1 MKKIRC
7 LLPLLL
13 LALFTGCTLMIDEP
27 ETATT
32 PQETENGDGI
42 TSPRRLVS
50 DMGEVRYQIGSE
62 TRMIDKDY
70 LPYLLTYKTDTLD
83 RVTEIYFNK
92 SIPLELLPQRG
103 EFLATDQADAI
114 PNGLV
119 HQVNLVRTTDNGYTV
134 EVSPAS
140 YKDVYKVFD
149 FVTDFDIIREPVN
162 RSNAYGFWQVASD
175 EPEYEYKLR
184 GTYLNPLAKAGP
196 YLSDESSERE
206 IPLLTLYL
214 GLKNGNYKGMFKKY
228 VKHDPKWDYDPLG
241 GKKLIN
247 PYLDGEIDLYA
258 SANLYAHVFSET
270 RTEDQYSETW
280 LSLEYDLKCG
290 FGGQEA
296 TAGMTFPIMGNRSWE
311 TILWNSQRLKRME
324 IVKDLYQRPISRIN
338 TEDYWIPLDFPE
350 HRFILYGV
358 PCSVG
363 LSGAFTIDFYGFL
376 KMARP
381 FSLET
386 GMKGTLFKIGYV
398 KNAKETYFLPKSGE
412 TVENSPKTYTETP
425 FNEISSLGIGV
436 RPNMNIGVLLRVAE
450 LLKLELGPS
459 ISFPMEYSWDFVPPR
474 NVVDFAGWTPKD
486 INGKKLGYA
495 GNSGL
500 YVTPTIGLDIKGTLD
515 AKIWEIP
522 LLEWKSPRWTFWDG
536 SWRANPKIKVDKIY
550 PIPDKSNAD
559 STCYYATVKTE
570 NVTFLDTP
578 NGVPELYI
586 YNRYHDDGKRV
597 TCIGHENE
605 NFDSK
610 ATYEYEFYLPKV
622 YIDEFYYATPVVD
635 GKFYDPEKFTRFG
648 NTLEIKNI
656 ERVQITGTGNVLSE
670 GEEAVGVKLN
680 LKGKVIDQCS
690 SLELI
695 AFVKDQQ
702 GRQVSGQTFYLDVPQ
717 FGKEYVKN
725 LLFVIAYTDSPP
737 GDVTFALRYYD
748 AELKDHV
755 LSYKTFEFSDY
766 DFSGDDLDLDDMK
779 KWTKKGYELL
789 Q

>member
-42 TSPRRLVS
+42 TSPRRIVS

-114 PNGLV
+114 PNGLA

-149 FVTDFDIIREPVN
+149 FVTDFDIIREPVS

-228 VKHDPKWDYDPLG
+228 VMHDPKWDYDPLAG
-241 GKKLIN
+241 RKLIN
-247 PYLDGEIDLYA
+247 PYLDGDIDLYA
-258 SANLYAHVFSET
+258 SANLYAHIFSET

-311 TILWNSQRLKRME
+311 TILWNSQRLKRND
-324 IVKDLYQRPISRIN
+324 ILKYLYQRPISEIN

-350 HRFILYGV
+350 HRFLLHGI
-358 PCSVG
+358 PCSFG

-398 KNAKETYFLPKSGE
+398 KNAKESYFLPKSGE

-436 RPNMNIGVLLRVAE
+436 RPNMNIGVLFRVAE

-500 YVTPTIGLDIKGTLD
+500 YVTPTIGL
-515 AKIWEIP
+515 
-522 LLEWKSPRWTFWDG
+522 
-536 SWRANPKIKVDKIY
+536 V
-550 PIPDKSNAD
+550 
-559 STCYYATVKTE
+559 
-570 NVTFLDTP
+570 
-578 NGVPELYI
+578 
-586 YNRYHDDGKRV
+586 
-597 TCIGHENE
+597 
-605 NFDSK
+605 SK
-610 ATYEYEFYLPKV
+610 A
-622 YIDEFYYATPVVD
+622 
-635 GKFYDPEKFTRFG
+635 
-648 NTLEIKNI
+648 
-656 ERVQITGTGNVLSE
+656 
-670 GEEAVGVKLN
+670 
-680 LKGKVIDQCS
+680 
-690 SLELI
+690 
-695 AFVKDQQ
+695 
-702 GRQVSGQTFYLDVPQ
+702 
-717 FGKEYVKN
+717 
-725 LLFVIAYTDSPP
+725 
-737 GDVTFALRYYD
+737 
-748 AELKDHV
+748 H
-755 LSYKTFEFSDY
+755 
-766 DFSGDDLDLDDMK
+766 
-779 KWTKKGYELL
+779 
-789 Q
+789 